1 MANVTTRGVF
11 TAERRIVVTGCAL
24 ALVLSG
30 CATAPM
36 TTGGSLA
43 SYDALA
49 PSNGLLAKS
58 LIHVNKDDVLAAR
71 TVRLTPAVFASSA
84 SPQLSDKQRTLVA
97 NAINRTLCMGLSERF
112 QVVGPDQPADLTTR
126 VFITQATPTD
136 EVAAGTSKVVSVV
149 PAVLGVPAPVPRLPV
164 GLGSLTVEAEAKDPA
179 GKQQAAMVWAR
190 GANAFTDAPTVSTA
204 GDAYDLA
211 KSFSADFSQM
221 LVTGVTPFGHVPNM
235 PSLDKI
241 GASLGG
247 KPKFAACEAYGR
259 DPGVAGMVAGRLGLP
274 PEWSD
279 KGAPASAS
287 Q

>member
-1 MANVTTRGVF
+1 
-11 TAERRIVVTGCAL
+11 
-24 ALVLSG
+24 
-30 CATAPM
+30 M

-43 SYDALA
+43 SYDELS

-58 LIHVNKDDVLAAR
+58 LIRVDKDEVLAAR
-71 TVRLTPAVFASSA
+71 TVRLTPAVFAPSA
-84 SPQLSDKQRTLVA
+84 SPQLSDKQRTMVA
-97 NAINRTLCMGLSERF
+97 NAINRALCVGLSERF
-112 QVVGPDQPADLTTR
+112 QVVGPGQPADL
-126 VFITQATPTD
+126 ITHVAITDAAPTD

-164 GLGSLTVEAEAKDPA
+164 GMGSLTVEAEAKDQA
-179 GKQQAAMVWAR
+179 GRQAAAMIWAR
-190 GANAFTDAPTVSTA
+190 GANAFTDSPTVSSA

-221 LVTGVTPFGHVPNM
+221 LVTGVTPFGHAPSM
-235 PSLDKI
+235 PSFDKI

-259 DPGVAGMVAGRLGLP
+259 DPGVTGMVAGRLGLP

-279 KGAPASAS
+279 KGAPAPVS